1 MEELKAM
8 RVQGMSRTL
17 VITQAAI
24 IVALYTVL
32 TIFAASLNIESGAIQ
47 VRFSEVLTILPFFSF
62 AGVPGVT
69 IGCLVSN
76 IVIGSDIFDIIF
88 GTLATFIGAV
98 GTWYIGVLFRKT
110 GKNLLKFLSPLPPI
124 IANTII
130 VPFVLT
136 YAYHVPDGIPF
147 LMLTVGAGEVISC
160 GILGLILLT
169 ALYPIRNKVF
179 RV

>member
-24 IVALYTVL
+24 IAALYTVL
-32 TIFAASLNIESGAIQ
+32 TIFAASLNLASGAIQ

-88 GTLATFIGAV
+88 VGAV
-98 GTWYIGVLFRKT
+98 GTWYIGILFKKT
-110 GKNLLKFLSPLPPI
+110 EKNIFKYLSPLPPI
-124 IANTII
+124 IANMVI

-136 YAYHVPDGIPF
+136 YAYHMPDGIPF

-169 ALYPIRNKVF
+169 ALYPIRDKIF

>member
-24 IVALYTVL
+24 IAALYTVL
-32 TIFAASLNIESGAIQ
+32 TILASLLGLSSGAIQ
-47 VRFSEVLTILPFFSF
+47 VRFSEALTILPFFSF
-62 AGVPGVT
+62 VGVPGVT

-76 IVIGSDIFDIIF
+76 IVTGCDIFDIIF

-98 GTWYIGVLFRKT
+98 GTWYIGILFRKT
-110 GKNLLKFLSPLPPI
+110 EKNLLKFLSALPPI